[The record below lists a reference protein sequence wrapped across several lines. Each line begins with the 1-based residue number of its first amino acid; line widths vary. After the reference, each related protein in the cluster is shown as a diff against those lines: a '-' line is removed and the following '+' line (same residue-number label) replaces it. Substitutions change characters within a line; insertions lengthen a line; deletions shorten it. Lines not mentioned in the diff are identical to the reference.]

1 MSKFL
6 TFDEIRTHT
15 LNGNVVESRRKLA
28 VNLDHVTHIFPVV
41 GEPERCNLCLSDEPS
56 PFEVEGSLE
65 SVVERMNTALKY

>member
-28 VNLDHVTHIFPVV
+28 VNIDHVTRIPLNFQKLAV
-41 GEPERCNLCLSDEPS
+41 RRS
-56 PFEVEGSLE
+56 PFGS
-65 SVVERMNTALKY
+65 SGPWNHSERFRRHYL